1 MGPLNH
7 RYHIKTLTKAVLLY
21 IKPKEEILTGSPG
34 RPLGP
39 TSPSS
44 PCSAAKAQ
52 REAAKET
59 EQTSYISVTSQVFH
73 SY

>member
-1 MGPLNH
+1 MGHPKH
-7 RYHIKTLTKAVLLY
+7 PDHIQPLTKVVLLPP
-21 IKPKEEILTGSPG
+21 KPQEILTGSPG
-34 RPLGP
+34 SPRGP

-59 EQTSYISVTSQVFH
+59 EQSSYISVTSQVFH
-73 SY
+73 SC